1 MHSKTASMVI
11 ILGVGVEPGA
21 LQASQGQLLTS
32 SLDPGH
38 QLLGTIYPATGFI
51 FLQGKGLSQLL

>member
-21 LQASQGQLLTS
+21 
-32 SLDPGH
+32 
-38 QLLGTIYPATGFI
+38 PAGFTGPVVDF
-51 FLQGKGLSQLL
+51 